1 MHIIEKRNMALLSN
15 LAYDFLN
22 MRCGSIAHYDRWGWI
37 GTYPTVD
44 HLAAFFERNEFGC
57 PVINYLPSWAG
68 DALAIVSEI
77 DTMLAEYRA
86 QRKIEI
92 EAAAITAEERRKV
105 RENVI
110 IHVKGGVVV
119 AVDNLPNLW
128 TYTVDD
134 ADVKAVGEKVE
145 NCKT

>member
-1 MHIIEKRNMALLSN
+1 
-15 LAYDFLN
+15 
-22 MRCGSIAHYDRWGWI
+22 
-37 GTYPTVD
+37 
-44 HLAAFFERNEFGC
+44 
-57 PVINYLPSWAG
+57 
-68 DALAIVSEI
+68 
-77 DTMLAEYRA
+77 
-86 QRKIEI
+86 
-92 EAAAITAEERRKV
+92 V